1 MRRLL
6 LIALLCGCAGSLVDS
21 ASLTGGGPGGSHPCT
36 SADQCPTPAAGVAAC
51 IAGACSY
58 ECQGGQLKTS
68 NGACSNATAI
78 TAGTSH
84 TCAVAANEARCWG
97 ANNAGQLG
105 RAGDSS
111 PSFVPVKVEI
121 PGTPPLLVTA
131 IAAGSAHTCAIANGD
146 VWCWGDNTFGQLGI
160 GTIGVASGGPTP
172 KQATTGPNAVQLAA
186 GGAHTCYADSSAVFC
201 WGKDDQGQVG
211 DGALLPAPV
220 VPTATAVAG
229 ISGPSTIAAGDSHT
243 CAIASGGV
251 WCWGANGAGQLGIGS
266 GTAAKSTPQSVSVSA
281 QFIGLGVNH
290 SCAGVTGGSLSCWG
304 ANASFQVDGSGADQD
319 QPTGAPTNGASAV
332 AGGTGHS
339 CAIRRNDV
347 TCWGLNDKGQLGSG
361 QLGHGPVDMGLS
373 GVSAV
378 AAGFKHTCAIDSGAV
393 KCWGLNQSFQLGVA
407 SPADFSSAPVP
418 VSGR

>member
-1 MRRLL
+1 MKRLL
-6 LIALLCGCAGSLVDS
+6 FIALLCGCAGSLVDGS
-21 ASLTGGGPGGSHPCT
+21 SSITTPGGPDASSSCSSDNQCT
-36 SADQCPTPAAGVAAC
+36 TAVTGAVPAC
-51 IAGACSY
+51 INSTCSY
-58 ECQGGQLKTS
+58 RCQNGQLKTTS
-68 NGACSNATAI
+68 GCSDATAI
-78 TAGTSH
+78 TAGTHHS
-84 TCAVAANEARCWG
+84 CAVAGREARCWG
-97 ANNAGQLG
+97 ANDNGQLG
-105 RAGDSS
+105 RATDL
-111 PSFVPVKVEI
+111 PSTFVPVQVAF
-121 PGTPPLLVTA
+121 PVTVDVTA

-160 GTIGVASGGPTP
+160 GTIDVAPGGPTP
-172 KQATTGPNAVQLAA
+172 KRVTTGANAVLLAA

-319 QPTGAPTNGASAV
+319 QPAGAPTNGASAV

-339 CAIRRNDV
+339 CAVRRNDV

-361 QLGHGPVDMGLS
+361 QIGHSPVDVGLS

-393 KCWGLNQSFQLGVA
+393 KCWGLNQSFQLGVG
-407 SPADFSSAPVP
+407 SPTDFSSAPVT